1 MWSQLINVLLSVI
14 SLVLIVYNI
23 NIYKVQKTPV
33 QQNWLSTGLAL
44 QLLLP
49 ISSLLKG
56 CSDNVLSSYI
66 VYSVIIY
73 GLLYNT
79 KFCISCKKGLIKRF
93 ILMLSV
99 YIPIIYLLLNVELF
113 RSLKPFVGVGY
124 LTVLFVLKNYLILI
138 MTILPIIVIGIIGFL
153 DRKNVNT
160 SINVLRI
167 FLSVGLLS
175 TGITI
180 ILGDYNLLIISKVL
194 LIVIDIFLVKIV
206 WINKGRFYRHG

>member
-1 MWSQLINVLLSVI
+1 MWSQLINVVLSVI

-49 ISSLLKG
+49 ISFLLKG

-99 YIPIIYLLLNVELF
+99 YIPVIYLLLNVELF
-113 RSLKPFVGVGY
+113 RSLEPFVGVGY
-124 LTVLFVLKNYLILI
+124 LTVLFVLKNYLLLI
-138 MTILPIIVIGIIGFL
+138 MTILPIVAIGIMGFL
-153 DRKNVNT
+153 DRKNVST
-160 SINVLRI
+160 SINILRI

-175 TGITI
+175 TGVTI

>member
-79 KFCISCKKGLIKRF
+79 KFCISCKKSLIKRF

-124 LTVLFVLKNYLILI
+124 LTVLFMLKNYLILI

>member
-49 ISSLLKG
+49 ISPLLKG

-66 VYSVIIY
+66 IYSVIIY
-73 GLLYNT
+73 GFLYNT
-79 KFCISCKKGLIKRF
+79 KFCISCKKGHIKRF

-160 SINVLRI
+160 SINILRI

-194 LIVIDIFLVKIV
+194 LIVIDVFLVKIV